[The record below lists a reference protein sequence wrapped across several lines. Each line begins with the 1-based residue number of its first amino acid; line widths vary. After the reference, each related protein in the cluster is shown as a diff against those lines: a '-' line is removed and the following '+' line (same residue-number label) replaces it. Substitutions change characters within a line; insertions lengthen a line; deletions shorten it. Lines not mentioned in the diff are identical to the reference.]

1 MYIFKQ
7 KKDLHNFLETARQKG
22 STIGFVPTMGAL
34 HQGHLS
40 LIHEARQ
47 HTGLVVCSIF
57 VNPTQFNDPSDFE
70 KYPITIEKD
79 IELLTGARTDVL
91 FLPSV
96 PEMYPPPGGL
106 DAPAPLYDFGQLE
119 SVLEGAHRPGHFQG
133 VGRVVHKLLDIV
145 QPQKLFMGQK
155 DLQQC
160 LVVKHLLKLIG
171 STAEMIICPT
181 LREPDGLAMSSRNVR
196 LSPAERTNAVALYK
210 ALSYIRD
217 NIRAGQPLPDVLTAA
232 RLQLQSS
239 KFEADYLDLI
249 AVKDGNA
256 ITYPQSAT
264 AASGPM
270 YAVVAAKMQ
279 GSPVR
284 LIDNMQI

>member
-7 KKDLHNFLETARQKG
+7 KKDLQHFLATARKKG

-47 HTGLVVCSIF
+47 HTSLVVCSIF

-79 IELLTGARTDVL
+79 IELLSGAGTDVL

-96 PEMYPPPGGL
+96 QEMYPDGL
-106 DAPAPLYDFGQLE
+106 DAPVPHYDFGALE

-133 VGRVVHKLLDIV
+133 VGRIVHKLLDIV
-145 QPQKLFMGQK
+145 QPHQLFMGQK

-160 LVVKHLLKLIG
+160 LVVKHLLKLIR
-171 STAEMIICPT
+171 SQVEMVICPT

-217 NIRAGQPLPDVLTAA
+217 HIRQGEPLNEVLTAA

-239 KFEADYLDLI
+239 KFDADYLDVI
-249 AVKDGNA
+249 SVQDGNA
-256 ITYPQSAT
+256 ITYPSSSG
-264 AASGPM
+264 AAPGPM

-284 LIDNMQI
+284 LIDNLLIN